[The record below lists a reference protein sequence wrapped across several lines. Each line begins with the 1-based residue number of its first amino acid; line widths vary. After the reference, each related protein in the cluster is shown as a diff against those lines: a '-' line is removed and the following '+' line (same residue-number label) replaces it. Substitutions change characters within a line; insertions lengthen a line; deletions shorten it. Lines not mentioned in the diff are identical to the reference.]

1 MPDAV
6 LSFCWDFV
14 IISTMETRAESRI
27 VYVERL
33 GGGVV
38 IGFDDGKTALYSPA
52 LLRSMFESAQ
62 ELLEPEDD
70 D

>member
-1 MPDAV
+1 
-6 LSFCWDFV
+6 
-14 IISTMETRAESRI
+14 METRAESRI

-33 GGGVV
+33 GGCVV
-38 IGFDDGKTALYSPA
+38 IGFDDGKTALYSPS